1 MFQFKP
7 ITDSEEFPYG
17 ANGCGYG
24 GGTSGFPPLINP
36 KLGKVIRPTT
46 CARPEDK
53 SEYCEYACKLIV
65 CMEAATP
72 AGLKEHVLQV
82 RLDRSYR
89 YSEYQC
95 EASLLAA
102 TFILSEYVD
111 EDHPLVKIATLT
123 NWGEFKAAVDA
134 LA

>member
-1 MFQFKP
+1 
-7 ITDSEEFPYG
+7 
-17 ANGCGYG
+17 
-24 GGTSGFPPLINP
+24 
-36 KLGKVIRPTT
+36 
-46 CARPEDK
+46 
-53 SEYCEYACKLIV
+53 
-65 CMEAATP
+65 MEAATP